1 MPSATADVPEARFR
15 ITCRVL
21 VILASLF
28 AFLSIFTT
36 WIDRQALDNDEWVN
50 TSGRLLDDR
59 AISDAVANYTVERL
73 FASVDISDELKK
85 RLPEDVKPLS
95 APAAGALRQF
105 AIRVAE
111 QALQTPRLQSAW
123 KQANAT
129 AHSNLVA
136 ILEDKND
143 AVSTANG
150 RVVLD
155 LRPVVEQLA
164 ARIGVDKKLADK
176 IPADVAQVEIVRA
189 DELKN
194 AQTITK
200 IFKGLAIVFSIGT
213 LFLFALAA
221 YLARGRRWVV
231 VLGYGVGLI
240 VAGVAALALRKVAGG
255 VVVDQLVSDDSVRTA
270 AEHAFSIGTDLLAS
284 IAKTV
289 IVVGA
294 LFAVA
299 AFLASPADSA
309 VAVRRAMA
317 PSFIGRPALTW
328 SVFAALVLLL
338 LILSPPNSSGE
349 LYSALAL
356 VALAGFGME
365 ALSRKIHREFP
376 DAKPGDMRERIRERM
391 RELGADG
398 ARRAKAAFGDI
409 SELAAREPHPEDAR
423 LDRLAKLGEL
433 RESGILTAAEF
444 KAEKQRLLNGES
456 AETDPATVGTK
467 PAAKRPTRA
476 APSKPTTKK

>member
-1 MPSATADVPEARFR
+1 MPGVTADPPEARFR

-21 VILASLF
+21 VILASVF
-28 AFLSIFTT
+28 AFLTIFTS
-36 WIDRQALDNDEWVN
+36 WVDRQALDNDEWVA
-50 TSGRLLDDR
+50 TSGRLLEDK

-105 AIRVAE
+105 AVQVAE

-123 KQANAT
+123 KQANGT

-136 ILEDKND
+136 ILEDKSD
-143 AVSTANG
+143 AVSSTNG
-150 RVVLD
+150 RVILD
-155 LRPVVEQLA
+155 LRPVVQQLA

-176 IPADVAQVEIVRA
+176 IPADVAQVEIVRS

-200 IFKGLAIVFSIGT
+200 IFKGLAIFFSLGT

-240 VAGVAALALRKVAGG
+240 VAGVAALALRGVAGG
-255 VVVDQLVSDDSVRTA
+255 VVVDQLVTDDSVRTA

-284 IAKTV
+284 IAKTG
-289 IVVGA
+289 IELGA
-294 LFAVA
+294 LFVVA

-328 SVFAALVLLL
+328 SVFAAVVLLL
-338 LILSPPNSSGE
+338 LILSPPHSSRE
-349 LYSALAL
+349 LYFVLAL

-376 DAKPGDMRERIRERM
+376 DAKPGDMREHIRQRL
-391 RELGADG
+391 RELGTEG
-398 ARRAKAAFGDI
+398 ARRTRAAFGDI
-409 SELAAREPHPEDAR
+409 SDLAAREPHPEDAR

>member
-433 RESGILTAAEF
+433 RENGVLTAAEF
-444 KAEKQRLLNGES
+444 KSEKQRLLNGDS
-456 AETDPATVGTK
+456 DETDTAPARPKAK
-467 PAAKRPTRA
+467 PASRKPPGK
-476 APSKPTTKK
+476 PSTTTKK